1 MNYLK
6 MTDFSFLCF
15 DQLNLYALHTKYNSL
30 YSVVVMS
37 LAFRSEIAGSN
48 PDWALSL

>member
-6 MTDFSFLCF
+6 MTDFSFFCF
-15 DQLNLYALHTKYNSL
+15 DHLNIYALHIKYNSL

-48 PDWALSL
+48 PGFAKL